1 MRLRRSPDQPGPW
14 AFFADF
20 PRILPYLRPHKGLAL
35 ASLGI
40 FVAWRAFQA
49 RRELVHDGFA
59 RTALEHKLWFDEL
72 YDVAVSRPAQV
83 VAMRLRDRVEA
94 PVVQGGLDEVAEGA
108 VRGAAATAS
117 VQSGLLRTYALAFTV
132 AVAVLTLVFLVVR

>member
-1 MRLRRSPDQPGPW
+1 
-14 AFFADF
+14 
-20 PRILPYLRPHKGLAL
+20 
-35 ASLGI
+35 
-40 FVAWRAFQA
+40 
-49 RRELVHDGFA
+49 
-59 RTALEHKLWFDEL
+59 
-72 YDVAVSRPAQV
+72 
-83 VAMRLRDRVEA
+83 MRLRDHVEA